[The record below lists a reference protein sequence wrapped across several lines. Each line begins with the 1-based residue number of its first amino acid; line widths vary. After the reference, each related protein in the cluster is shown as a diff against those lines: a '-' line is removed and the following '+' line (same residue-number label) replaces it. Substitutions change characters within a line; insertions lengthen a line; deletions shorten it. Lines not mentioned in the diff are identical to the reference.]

1 MGCDIWSNP
10 LIWGLKSKMEIN
22 EKQLEE
28 ALIEAFT
35 TGQKAHK
42 APSYP
47 MRIWA
52 KEKIKELQNG

>member
-1 MGCDIWSNP
+1 
-10 LIWGLKSKMEIN
+10 MEIN

-52 KEKIKELQNG
+52 KEKIKELQNGQTRKNEN